1 MVYWEGEMLVFQ
13 QVTGERFFLFLVL
26 DQLVTTTMGFAK
38 VVNQFILF
46 FLGNLCTSSHELVSL
61 HSPLRLTHA
70 ALQKAWRSFRAKNV
84 GS

>member
-1 MVYWEGEMLVFQ
+1 MLVFQ

-46 FLGNLCTSSHELVSL
+46 FLGNLCTSSHELVGL
-61 HSPLRLTHA
+61 HSALRLT
-70 ALQKAWRSFRAKNV
+70 
-84 GS
+84 